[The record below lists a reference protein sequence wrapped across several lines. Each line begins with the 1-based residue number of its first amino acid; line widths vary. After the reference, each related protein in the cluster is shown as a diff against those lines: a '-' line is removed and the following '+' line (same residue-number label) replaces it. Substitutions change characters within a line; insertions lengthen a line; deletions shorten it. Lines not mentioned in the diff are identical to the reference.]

1 MKTEKKISLKSN
13 RDWATVGPK
22 VDKLYTA
29 RPTNSQRIVQIISF
43 DGLKVIKFVVLI
55 CRVTIQSCLQTIN
68 KKCCTFHENCSTSTC
83 TYSSLSPSNL
93 LINLQLNFLP
103 PPTNVPNFVPEPKN
117 QGFQSQNCLYLIAK
131 REEFKERYVQL
142 LQIL

>member
-1 MKTEKKISLKSN
+1 MRMLKPHTQPFITKLKVTPHRHNKIDVEECIIFHILVAQTAQTYQIVAKWKQKKISLKSN
-13 RDWATVGPK
+13 RDWAKVGPK

-43 DGLKVIKFVVLI
+43 DGLKVIKFMVLI

-68 KKCCTFHENCSTSTC
+68 KKCCTFHENCSASTC

-93 LINLQLNFLP
+93 LINL
-103 PPTNVPNFVPEPKN
+103 
-117 QGFQSQNCLYLIAK
+117 
-131 REEFKERYVQL
+131 
-142 LQIL
+142 